1 MTHASGPFKIPDA
14 RLRAPRSPQES
25 QSVRRASGPLRT
37 PSTRR
42 IKPKESLCRP
52 GGRYRGGL
60 CLRLTQKA
68 SDIFGYVPCRCFAL
82 ASAALS
88 RSERSQ
94 GSRAWFCP
102 GPRCFRFRPGHWCSW
117 FRPWPCYPLLEGQC
131 RQIRMNLSCTC
142 SESTGAIVIWP
153 ASKYGQP

>member
-42 IKPKESLCRP
+42 IKPKESLCKP
-52 GGRYRGGL
+52 GGRYGGSVPQIKSKNKRYIWL
-60 CLRLTQKA
+60 CAMPLFCPSLSSTFKKA
-68 SDIFGYVPCRCFAL
+68 R
-82 ASAALS
+82 
-88 RSERSQ
+88 ESQ

-102 GPRCFRFRPGHWCSW
+102 GPRCSWFRPGHWCSW